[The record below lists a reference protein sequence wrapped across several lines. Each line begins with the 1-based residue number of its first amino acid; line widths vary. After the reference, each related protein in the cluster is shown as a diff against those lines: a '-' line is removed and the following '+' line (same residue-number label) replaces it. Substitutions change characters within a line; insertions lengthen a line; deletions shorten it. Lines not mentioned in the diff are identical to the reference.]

1 MNGMVMMRSSL
12 LGAVLVLAV
21 AAATAQ
27 APVEDAKKR
36 EEAIQQRQHQA
47 GAAFRVLQQAQYEAK
62 LADQDFLKAQD
73 AHAAAR
79 KQADARKQQLDDAKK
94 ALDAAREKVAQ
105 ARKRYDEAL
114 SGVDQAFQKP
124 PAK

>member
-1 MNGMVMMRSSL
+1 MDGIAMMRSSL
-12 LGAVLVLAV
+12 LGAVLLLGVS
-21 AAATAQ
+21 AAAAQ
-27 APVEDAKKR
+27 APAEDARKR

-47 GAAFRVLQQAQYEAK
+47 GAAFRELQQAQYEAK
-62 LADQDFLKAQD
+62 LADQDFLNAQD
-73 AHAAAR
+73 AHAAAQTQVDGR
-79 KQADARKQQLDDAKK
+79 KRQLDDAKK
-94 ALDAAREKVAQ
+94 ALDAARAKVAQ